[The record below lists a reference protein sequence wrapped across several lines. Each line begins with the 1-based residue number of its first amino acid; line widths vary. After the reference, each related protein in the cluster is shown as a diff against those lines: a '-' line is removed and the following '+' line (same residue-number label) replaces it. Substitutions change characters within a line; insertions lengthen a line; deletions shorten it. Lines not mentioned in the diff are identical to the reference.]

1 MRPGETKPQLSIRFR
16 IRISAFGQIEVT
28 VLVLENKL
36 SREKICF
43 GLLYLDEKGLGST
56 VLLTGRNHYSKNLPM
71 PSELPPVLVLCRYL
85 TEKNSL
91 PRSIAVLDLVA
102 CSSYDTEKRGIL

>member
-16 IRISAFGQIEVT
+16 IRISTFGQIEVT
-28 VLVLENKL
+28 LLVLENKL

-56 VLLTGRNHYSKNLPM
+56 VLLTGRKSLFKESADAVGIA
-71 PSELPPVLVLCRYL
+71 PSARVVPVPDRKELAAPLNC
-85 TEKNSL
+85 
-91 PRSIAVLDLVA
+91 
-102 CSSYDTEKRGIL
+102 CS